1 MKRYVCGAHECLF
14 ILRCPIRGS
23 VETCLLKKK
32 IKLQTIILIWRVRF
46 YELGT
51 IDPTAPPVGRVQHYS
66 IQQSGVTKNLI
77 GASLVKSVSISLH
90 LDLNSTFHPNSLK
103 CFIKDISHIF
113 SSRQIKRNVCVNV
126 VKWWFRC
133 ELEWSITCYCLL
145 TLKQQRKMLFIYQF
159 NLLYIYIY
167 YDWSIFF

>member
-1 MKRYVCGAHECLF
+1 MS
-14 ILRCPIRGS
+14 S
-23 VETCLLKKK
+23 VQLTRL
-32 IKLQTIILIWRVRF
+32 
-46 YELGT
+46 
-51 IDPTAPPVGRVQHYS
+51 PPPVGRAQHYS

-159 NLLYIYIY
+159 NLLYIYILWLKY
-167 YDWSIFF
+167 FFLKPAINTLFYERASVGSQKVTSTKL